1 MEELYC
7 VYCGTKLDLV
17 SEDLSGNSTSI
28 FKCLKCGSLV
38 YEINNATDYTPQ
50 LPNILIYK

>member
-28 FKCLKCGSLV
+28 FKCPKCGSLV
-38 YEINNATDYTPQ
+38 YEINNATEYTPQ